1 MIARYRNKR
10 AGESPS
16 RANRELAFL
25 SVVFS
30 VGVEEGSV
38 KTNPVKGVRRVKLKS
53 RKRCPS
59 DEEYG
64 AVYDRAP
71 EWLQICMELAY
82 LCRLRWSEVCVT
94 DLNDKHEES
103 APGVLRQHVEKKG
116 LKVIRGKGSKTQ
128 LIN

>member
-1 MIARYRNKR
+1 MVARYRNKR

-30 VGVEEGSV
+30 VGVEEGNV
-38 KTNPVKGVRRVKLKS
+38 KTNPIKGVRRVKLKS

-64 AVYDRAP
+64 AVYERAP
-71 EWLQICMELAY
+71 EWLQDSNGSRQPCAD
-82 LCRLRWSEVCVT
+82 CDGPKCVGPT
-94 DLNDKHEES
+94 
-103 APGVLRQHVEKKG
+103 
-116 LKVIRGKGSKTQ
+116 
-128 LIN
+128 